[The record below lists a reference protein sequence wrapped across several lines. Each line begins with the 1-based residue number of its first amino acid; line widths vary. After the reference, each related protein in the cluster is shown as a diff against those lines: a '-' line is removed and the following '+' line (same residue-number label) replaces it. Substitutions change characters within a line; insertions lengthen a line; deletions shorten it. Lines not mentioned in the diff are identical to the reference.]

1 MKHIFE
7 NLKKYWYFVILILAL
22 LVVQAY
28 CDLSLPDYTSN
39 IIDVGIVNGGVEH
52 QMPELITENS
62 YNSLKLFLNE
72 QETKDWDNAYEF
84 SKSDKAYKLKN
95 TDKDNMEELDS
106 EFGNVIAVYYM
117 MSSQQDSQFKNMSG
131 NAQQMTPEQQQEMAK
146 KLQEFGVDPQSPTLM
161 YDLRKVFEKKLSSLG
176 DSTISSYAKSFAKSE
191 YKACGKDLDKLQTD
205 YMFKTGAK
213 MISMTLLMV
222 IAAILVGFFASKT
235 AAGVGRDLREELDKF
250 STASLIT
257 RSTNDVQQ
265 IQMVSVILLRMVLYA
280 PILAIGGIIN
290 VVNYSSGMEWTIVLA
305 VAVVVCIIGLI
316 LCRN

>member
-52 QMPELITENS
+52 QMPEFITENS

-95 TDKDNMEELDS
+95 TDKDNLEELDS

-117 MSSQQDSQFKNMSG
+117 MSSQQDSQFAREDVF
-131 NAQQMTPEQQQEMAK
+131 AQPPPFCIFYAQKSAK
-146 KLQEFGVDPQSPTLM
+146 KKTESTMYSRFSCCDARAPTP
-161 YDLRKVFEKKLSSLG
+161 
-176 DSTISSYAKSFAKSE
+176 A
-191 YKACGKDLDKLQTD
+191 
-205 YMFKTGAK
+205 
-213 MISMTLLMV
+213 
-222 IAAILVGFFASKT
+222 FFF
-235 AAGVGRDLREELDKF
+235 F
-250 STASLIT
+250 S
-257 RSTNDVQQ
+257 N
-265 IQMVSVILLRMVLYA
+265 
-280 PILAIGGIIN
+280 
-290 VVNYSSGMEWTIVLA
+290 
-305 VAVVVCIIGLI
+305 
-316 LCRN
+316 

>member
-52 QMPELITENS
+52 QMPEFITENS

-146 KLQEFGVDPQSPTLM
+146 KLQE
-161 YDLRKVFEKKLSSLG
+161 
-176 DSTISSYAKSFAKSE
+176 
-191 YKACGKDLDKLQTD
+191 
-205 YMFKTGAK
+205 
-213 MISMTLLMV
+213 
-222 IAAILVGFFASKT
+222 GF
-235 AAGVGRDLREELDKF
+235 
-250 STASLIT
+250 
-257 RSTNDVQQ
+257 
-265 IQMVSVILLRMVLYA
+265 
-280 PILAIGGIIN
+280 
-290 VVNYSSGMEWTIVLA
+290 
-305 VAVVVCIIGLI
+305 
-316 LCRN
+316 

>member
-52 QMPELITENS
+52 QMPEFITENS

-161 YDLRKVFEKKLSSLG
+161 YDLRNFQVLEIQLLVHMLRVLQRANIKPVVRTLISCRQ
-176 DSTISSYAKSFAKSE
+176 TICLKQ
-191 YKACGKDLDKLQTD
+191 GQ
-205 YMFKTGAK
+205 
-213 MISMTLLMV
+213 
-222 IAAILVGFFASKT
+222 
-235 AAGVGRDLREELDKF
+235 R
-250 STASLIT
+250 
-257 RSTNDVQQ
+257 
-265 IQMVSVILLRMVLYA
+265 
-280 PILAIGGIIN
+280 
-290 VVNYSSGMEWTIVLA
+290 
-305 VAVVVCIIGLI
+305 
-316 LCRN
+316 

>member
-52 QMPELITENS
+52 QMPEFITENS

-176 DSTISSYAKSFAKSE
+176 DSTISHM
-191 YKACGKDLDKLQTD
+191 LRVLQRVNIKPVVRTL
-205 YMFKTGAK
+205 
-213 MISMTLLMV
+213 ISC
-222 IAAILVGFFASKT
+222 
-235 AAGVGRDLREELDKF
+235 R
-250 STASLIT
+250 
-257 RSTNDVQQ
+257 Q
-265 IQMVSVILLRMVLYA
+265 
-280 PILAIGGIIN
+280 
-290 VVNYSSGMEWTIVLA
+290 TICLKQ
-305 VAVVVCIIGLI
+305 GQ
-316 LCRN
+316 R

>member
-52 QMPELITENS
+52 QMPEFITENS

-161 YDLRKVFEKKLSSLG
+161 YDFLKRNFQVLEIQLLVHMLRVLQRVNIKPVVRTLISCRQ
-176 DSTISSYAKSFAKSE
+176 TICLKQ
-191 YKACGKDLDKLQTD
+191 GQ
-205 YMFKTGAK
+205 
-213 MISMTLLMV
+213 
-222 IAAILVGFFASKT
+222 
-235 AAGVGRDLREELDKF
+235 R
-250 STASLIT
+250 
-257 RSTNDVQQ
+257 
-265 IQMVSVILLRMVLYA
+265 
-280 PILAIGGIIN
+280 
-290 VVNYSSGMEWTIVLA
+290 
-305 VAVVVCIIGLI
+305 
-316 LCRN
+316 